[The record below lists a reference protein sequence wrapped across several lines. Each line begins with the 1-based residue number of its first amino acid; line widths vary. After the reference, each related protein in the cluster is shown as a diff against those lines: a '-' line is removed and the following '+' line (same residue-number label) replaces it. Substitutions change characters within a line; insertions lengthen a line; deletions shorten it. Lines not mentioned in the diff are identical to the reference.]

1 MDQKLLP
8 KSFTSVKVKKTKEQ
22 KEREKKEEQ
31 IQKELEK
38 AKREKGKKEKKK
50 KQSSVGSALNS
61 FCSECPHRP
70 PQSLS
75 PQNATKY
82 QTERS
87 YTKLYKL
94 KQNSSSFKR
103 KFISV
108 NR

>member
-1 MDQKLLP
+1 MDQKLLL

-38 AKREKGKKEKKK
+38 EKKEKKK
-50 KQSSVGSALNS
+50 KQSSVGSALNP

-82 QTERS
+82 QKERS

-94 KQNSSSFKR
+94 K
-103 KFISV
+103 
-108 NR
+108 

>member
-1 MDQKLLP
+1 MDQKLLL

-38 AKREKGKKEKKK
+38 ERKEKKK
-50 KQSSVGSALNS
+50 KQSSVGSALNP

-94 KQNSSSFKR
+94 K
-103 KFISV
+103 
-108 NR
+108 